1 MLKTIPLETLI
12 YEDELG
18 VKTTRPSDKDVD
30 KVRLE
35 NNAAIELSD
44 EEPYI
49 MPFLLS
55 KKKWKVAPPP
65 EDTEA
70 ENSEIEV
77 QPRGKGSKK
86 ASPAKSSSDKVRW
99 SQSTYIIQ
107 VVSTTL
113 FQKQMPSAT
122 GATVSV
128 HAQ

>member
-1 MLKTIPLETLI
+1 MI

-30 KVRLE
+30 KVGLE
-35 NNAAIELSD
+35 NNAAIKLSD

-55 KKKWKVAPPP
+55 KKKRNVARPP

-77 QPRGKGSKK
+77 QLRGKGSKK
-86 ASPAKSSSDKVRW
+86 ASPAESSSDKVR
-99 SQSTYIIQ
+99 
-107 VVSTTL
+107 
-113 FQKQMPSAT
+113 
-122 GATVSV
+122 
-128 HAQ
+128 